1 MELFDEL
8 VRVMAR
14 LRSPDGCPWDREQT
28 HRSLRPYLLE
38 ETYEALEAVDDENWD
53 RLCDELGDV
62 LLQVVFHAQLASERG
77 DFDIEDVAGKIVW
90 KLKRRHPHVFAD
102 SVADTPDEVIDRWE
116 KLKREEDGY
125 QERESAVDG
134 VPAALPALQRAHKL
148 QKRASRAGFDWD
160 EIAGPRAKID
170 EELAEV
176 DEAVAEDNP
185 GERVEDE
192 IGDLLFAVVNLARF
206 LDVEPEGA
214 LRRANERFSRRYRA
228 VEQQAGGS
236 ERLHEMDLEQM
247 DELWEKAKLEEA

>member
-1 MELFDEL
+1 MENFDEL

-28 HRSLRPYLLE
+28 HRSLRPYMVE
-38 ETYEALEAVDDENWD
+38 EVYEALEAVDEEDWR

-77 DFDIEDVAGKIVW
+77 DFDIGDVCDKIVW

-102 SVADTPDEVIDRWE
+102 SIADTPDEVIDRWE

-125 QERESAVDG
+125 QDRESAVDG
-134 VPAALPALQRAHKL
+134 IPASLPALQRAHKL

-170 EELAEV
+170 EELQEV
-176 DEAVAEDNP
+176 DEAAGGGADA
-185 GERVEDE
+185 RTVEDE
-192 IGDLLFAVVNLARF
+192 VGDLLFAVVNLARF

-214 LRRANERFSRRYRA
+214 LRRANERFSRRFRA
-228 VEQQAGGS
+228 VEQRAGGS
-236 ERLHEMDLEQM
+236 RRLREMDLEEM
-247 DELWEKAKLEEA
+247 DQLWERAKAEEA